1 MTDKQHCT
9 CRLYRANH
17 VRATYL
23 TDGLR
28 NMWGQSSSAVEVTLL
43 LLGSDEDFKE
53 PSEFFETEDGSSKL
67 LRNISNYL
75 PIDGASCF
83 IRLLSPHQHCCDNLQ
98 ARRF

>member
-1 MTDKQHCT
+1 MTDKQHCS
-9 CRLYRANH
+9 CRLCRANH

-23 TDGLR
+23 TDGLQT
-28 NMWGQSSSAVEVTLL
+28 MWSLSSSATEVTLL

-53 PSEFFETEDGSSKL
+53 PSELFEIEDGSSKL
-67 LRNISNYL
+67 LRNVGSYL

-83 IRLLSPHQHCCDNLQ
+83 RRLLSPHQHCCDNLQ